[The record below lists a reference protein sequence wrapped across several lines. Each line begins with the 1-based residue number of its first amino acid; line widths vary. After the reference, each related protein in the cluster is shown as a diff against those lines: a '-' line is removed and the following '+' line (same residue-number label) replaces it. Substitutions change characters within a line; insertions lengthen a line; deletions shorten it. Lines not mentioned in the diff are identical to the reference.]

1 MANDMSKLSEK
12 IRRAGQVE
20 SAPLGFGLG
29 RVREAPASM
38 LCLLRLDKEQSKKP
52 EASDADAVILD
63 GVAADKLG
71 SVVRKLGDTPL
82 GLRLEGGDRAAVA
95 AARAA
100 AVDFVILDAAAS
112 AEALLESG
120 GVGLVL
126 AVDEWGD
133 PELRTLAGLGLDAIL
148 VGPIEEPFTLGRLL
162 ELRRLA
168 VLSQTPLLVEVDP
181 KIEAS
186 RLETLRES
194 GVLGVILDG
203 KSAGKLSAL
212 RRLVLSLP
220 QRGKRKSEHSD
231 ALLPS
236 LVGAGDYDDDDDDE

>member
-29 RVREAPASM
+29 PARAAAATM

-52 EASDADAVILD
+52 EASDADAVILE
-63 GVAADKLG
+63 GVAADKVG
-71 SVVRKLGDTPL
+71 SVAKKLGDTLL

-95 AARAA
+95 TARAA
-100 AVDFVILDAAAS
+100 AADFVVLDAAAS

-133 PELRTLAGLGLDAIL
+133 PELRTLAGLGLDAIV
-148 VGPIEEPFTLGRLL
+148 VGPMEEPFTLGRLL

-168 VLSQTPLLVEVDP
+168 VLSQTPLLMEVDP

-203 KSAGKLSAL
+203 KSAGKLSSL
-212 RRLVLSLP
+212 RKLVLSLP
-220 QRGKRKSEHSD
+220 PRGKRKSEHSD

-236 LVGAGDYDDDDDDE
+236 LVGAGDYDEEDDDE

>member
-1 MANDMSKLSEK
+1 MSKLSEK

-29 RVREAPASM
+29 RPREAPASM

-52 EASDADAVILD
+52 EAADADAVILE
-63 GVAADKLG
+63 GVAADRAG
-71 SVVRKLGDTPL
+71 SVAKKLGDTLL

-95 AARAA
+95 AARGAA
-100 AVDFVILDAAAS
+100 ADFVVLDAAS
-112 AEALLESG
+112 PAEALLESG

-126 AVDEWGD
+126 VADEWGD
-133 PELRTLAGLGLDAIL
+133 PELRTLAGLGLDAIV
-148 VGPIEEPFTLGRLL
+148 VGQMEEPFTLGRLL

-203 KSAGKLSAL
+203 KSAAKLPAL
-212 RRLVLSLP
+212 RKLVLSLP

-236 LVGAGDYDDDDDDE
+236 LVGAGDYEEDDDDE